1 MFKSGLTELEAVAA
15 VARRGS
21 FRAAAIELGMSP
33 TSLGAAVAGLEK
45 RLGVRLFNRTTRSVS
60 LTEAGE
66 QFLARVAPALV
77 EIQGA
82 FEGVN
87 SHRDRPAGTLRI
99 NSSVGAAGQLLDP
112 FVLEFLRRYPEMKV
126 EITTED
132 RLVDVVAEGFD
143 AGIRL
148 MDAVP
153 ADMIAVPFGGDLH
166 YSIVGSPAYFARRP
180 KLEKPGD
187 LMAHECIRARW
198 PSGGLY
204 RWEFRRGADAFT
216 LDVPGQLTLDEH
228 TLMLAAALGG
238 AGLAYLWELPIREHV
253 AAGRLV
259 PVLEEWTISS
269 SGLCLYYPGRR
280 HVPAGLRAFIDLIRE
295 LDRRQPSGG

>member
-1 MFKSGLTELEAVAA
+1 MFKSGLVELEAVAA
-15 VARRGS
+15 IARRGS

-33 TSLGAAVAGLEK
+33 TSLGSAVAGLEK

-66 QFLARVAPALV
+66 QFLARVAPALA

-87 SHRDRPAGTLRI
+87 SHRERPAGTLRL
-99 NSSVGAAGQLLDP
+99 NSSVGAAARLLDP
-112 FVLEFLRRYPEMKV
+112 FVLEFLRRYPDMRV

-148 MDAVP
+148 MDSVP
-153 ADMIAVPFGGDLH
+153 ADMIAVPFGSDLD
-166 YSIVGSPAYFARRP
+166 YVIVGAPSYFAERP
-180 KLEKPGD
+180 RPEKPGD
-187 LMAHECIRARW
+187 LMNHECIRARW

-204 RWEFRRGADAFT
+204 RWEFARGGEAFT
-216 LDVPGQLTLDEH
+216 LDVPGRLTLDEH
-228 TLMLAAALGG
+228 SLMINAALAG
-238 AGLAYLWELPIREHV
+238 AGLVYLWELPVRAHI

-259 PVLEEWTISS
+259 PVLKEWTISS
-269 SGLCLYYPGRR
+269 SGLCLYYSGRR

-295 LDRRQPSGG
+295 LERSG